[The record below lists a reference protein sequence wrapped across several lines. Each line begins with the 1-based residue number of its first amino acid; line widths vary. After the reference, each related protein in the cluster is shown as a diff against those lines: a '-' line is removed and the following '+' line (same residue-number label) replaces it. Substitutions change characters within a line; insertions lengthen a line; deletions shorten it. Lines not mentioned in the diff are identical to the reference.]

1 MTTAQR
7 PPASIALWAHLLRRD
22 GTALPS
28 SDTPAS
34 SSPSYTPVAPIDRN
48 GASMRIL
55 LLDASHNL
63 EKFSARVDQLISG
76 VDHAKA
82 EMVSLHKLFR
92 NEHEELSNGM
102 LDLGEGLLL
111 HYNYCFGRRHLDCWC
126 QIDPRRR
133 SGRIYALHLRCRHQ
147 PDHRSPS
154 QQSTDVRQNCR
165 SLSALPHKR
174 IRSTTCEKTSW
185 QLTVD

>member
-63 EKFSARVDQLISG
+63 EKFSARVDQLTSG
-76 VDHAKA
+76 VDQAKA

-102 LDLGEGLLL
+102 LDLGEGLPLP
-111 HYNYCFGRRHLDCWC
+111 YIYCSGRRHFNRWC
-126 QIDPRRR
+126 RIDARRR
-133 SGRIYALHLRCRHQ
+133 NVRIYALHL
-147 PDHRSPS
+147 
-154 QQSTDVRQNCR
+154 
-165 SLSALPHKR
+165 
-174 IRSTTCEKTSW
+174 
-185 QLTVD
+185 